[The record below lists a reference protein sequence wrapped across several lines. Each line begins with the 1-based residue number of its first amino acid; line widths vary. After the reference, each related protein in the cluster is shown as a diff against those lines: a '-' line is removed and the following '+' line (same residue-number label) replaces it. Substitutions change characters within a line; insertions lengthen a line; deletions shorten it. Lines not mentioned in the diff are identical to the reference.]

1 MEDLLN
7 INCNRKWADFPL
19 NRNRRDFKSLWT
31 KTVILTHKFLSY
43 SYRCTICKIQSGGI
57 FGMSRWNALY
67 VHQICKQHFG
77 SAEYLVYRIFFCNT
91 EHRLISCQQGKNIK
105 SHFSIRNSLEIAFVN
120 EEIGLVILKG
130 LNKMVGQ
137 RRGS

>member
-1 MEDLLN
+1 MKRSTYIKYANN
-7 INCNRKWADFPL
+7 ILAVQNIWY
-19 NRNRRDFKSLWT
+19 
-31 KTVILTHKFLSY
+31 I
-43 SYRCTICKIQSGGI
+43 
-57 FGMSRWNALY
+57 
-67 VHQICKQHFG
+67 
-77 SAEYLVYRIFFCNT
+77 EYFFCNT

-105 SHFSIRNSLEIAFVN
+105 SHFSIRISLEIAFVN

>member
-1 MEDLLN
+1 M
-7 INCNRKWADFPL
+7 IHISQK
-19 NRNRRDFKSLWT
+19 
-31 KTVILTHKFLSY
+31 ILAEFLA
-43 SYRCTICKIQSGGI
+43 CQDETQ
-57 FGMSRWNALY
+57 Y